1 MTDEKLDQILKQA
14 LTPEI
19 DDSEIQV
26 RRKGRKRRMT
36 WKTVVASGLV
46 ACAAVAFVVTGGYF
60 GIFSKSEGGRT
71 TIAGL
76 ERSDAGTENSGT
88 VTESDDAGLER
99 SDAGTASSASGKNLF
114 AITAYAAELPEGI
127 TSGDVVGLNRVSA
140 DYGSAEYLDGRFM
153 ISGQNIEKI
162 RISTDKC
169 NLYTATLIYKGDA
182 EYTKAQEAEANGTG
196 EYVRITDAP
205 LNSDET
211 DTSDEA
217 AASGSDAYH
226 YEHLEVAGSTYEG
239 VYNDHTQFGM
249 SVPKE
254 QWSTSKD
261 DQQNYHENVDQV
273 NGATLTI
280 EVSFSDGTSETH
292 HYRVNVGKIFVSE
305 GKDGYLQWDNL
316 TRFLTAE
323 EEAGETPNVY
333 GYLLERVD

>member
-36 WKTVVASGLV
+36 RKTVVASGLV

-76 ERSDAGTENSGT
+76 ERSDAGT
-88 VTESDDAGLER
+88 V
-99 SDAGTASSASGKNLF
+99 SSALGKNLF

-127 TSGDVVGLNRVSA
+127 TSGDVVGLSRVSA

-162 RISTDKC
+162 KISTDKC

-239 VYNDHTQFGM
+239 VYNDHTQFGL

-292 HYRVNVGKIFVSE
+292 HYRVNVGKIFVPE
-305 GKDGYLQWDNL
+305 GKDDYLQWDNL

-333 GYLLERVD
+333 GYLLERMD

>member
-36 WKTVVASGLV
+36 RKTVVASGLV

-76 ERSDAGTENSGT
+76 ERSDAVT
-88 VTESDDAGLER
+88 V
-99 SDAGTASSASGKNLF
+99 SSALGKNLF

-127 TSGDVVGLNRVSA
+127 TSGDVVGLSRVSA

-162 RISTDKC
+162 KISTDKC

-239 VYNDHTQFGM
+239 VYNDHTQFGL

-292 HYRVNVGKIFVSE
+292 HYRVNVGKIFVPE

-333 GYLLERVD
+333 GYLLERMD

>member
-1 MTDEKLDQILKQA
+1 MTDEKLDKILKQA

-36 WKTVVASGLV
+36 RKTVVASGLV

-76 ERSDAGTENSGT
+76 ERSDAGT
-88 VTESDDAGLER
+88 V
-99 SDAGTASSASGKNLF
+99 SSALGKNLF

-127 TSGDVVGLNRVSA
+127 TSGDVVGLSRVSA

-162 RISTDKC
+162 KISTDKC

-292 HYRVNVGKIFVSE
+292 HYRVNVGKIFVPE

-333 GYLLERVD
+333 GYLLERMD

>member
-36 WKTVVASGLV
+36 RKTVVASGLV

-76 ERSDAGTENSGT
+76 ERSDAGT
-88 VTESDDAGLER
+88 
-99 SDAGTASSASGKNLF
+99 ASSASGKNLF

-127 TSGDVVGLNRVSA
+127 TSGDVVGLSRVSA

-162 RISTDKC
+162 KISTDKC

-239 VYNDHTQFGM
+239 VYNDHTQFGL

-292 HYRVNVGKIFVSE
+292 HYRVNVGKIFVPE

>member
-36 WKTVVASGLV
+36 RKTVVASGLV
-46 ACAAVAFVVTGGYF
+46 ACAVVAFVVTGGYF

-76 ERSDAGTENSGT
+76 ERSDAGT
-88 VTESDDAGLER
+88 V
-99 SDAGTASSASGKNLF
+99 SSALGKNLF

-127 TSGDVVGLNRVSA
+127 TSGDVVGLSMVSA
-140 DYGSAEYLDGRFM
+140 VYGSAEYLDGRFM

-182 EYTKAQEAEANGTG
+182 EYTKAQEAEASGTG

-239 VYNDHTQFGM
+239 VYNDYTQFGM

-292 HYRVNVGKIFVSE
+292 HYRVHVGKIFVPE

-333 GYLLERVD
+333 GYLLERMD

>member
-36 WKTVVASGLV
+36 RKTVVASGLV

-76 ERSDAGTENSGT
+76 ERSDAGT
-88 VTESDDAGLER
+88 V
-99 SDAGTASSASGKNLF
+99 SSALGKNLF

-127 TSGDVVGLNRVSA
+127 TSGDVVGLSRVSA

-292 HYRVNVGKIFVSE
+292 HYRVNVGKIFVPE

-333 GYLLERVD
+333 GYLLERMD

>member
-1 MTDEKLDQILKQA
+1 
-14 LTPEI
+14 
-19 DDSEIQV
+19 
-26 RRKGRKRRMT
+26 
-36 WKTVVASGLV
+36 
-46 ACAAVAFVVTGGYF
+46 
-60 GIFSKSEGGRT
+60 
-71 TIAGL
+71 
-76 ERSDAGTENSGT
+76 
-88 VTESDDAGLER
+88 
-99 SDAGTASSASGKNLF
+99 
-114 AITAYAAELPEGI
+114 
-127 TSGDVVGLNRVSA
+127 
-140 DYGSAEYLDGRFM
+140 M

-162 RISTDKC
+162 KISTDKC

-239 VYNDHTQFGM
+239 VYNDCTQFGM

-292 HYRVNVGKIFVSE
+292 HYRVNVGKIFVPE

-323 EEAGETPNVY
+323 EEAGETPYVY
-333 GYLLERVD
+333 GYLLERMD

>member
-36 WKTVVASGLV
+36 RKTVVASGLV
-46 ACAAVAFVVTGGYF
+46 ACAVVAFVVTGGYF

-76 ERSDAGTENSGT
+76 ERSDAGT
-88 VTESDDAGLER
+88 V
-99 SDAGTASSASGKNLF
+99 SSALGKNLF

-127 TSGDVVGLNRVSA
+127 TSGDVVGLSRVSA

-153 ISGQNIEKI
+153 ISGQNIEKT

-280 EVSFSDGTSETH
+280 EVSFSDGTFETH
-292 HYRVNVGKIFVSE
+292 HYRVNVGRIFVPE

-333 GYLLERVD
+333 GYLLERMD

>member
-1 MTDEKLDQILKQA
+1 MTDEKLGQILKQA

-36 WKTVVASGLV
+36 RKTVVASGLV

-76 ERSDAGTENSGT
+76 ERSDAGT
-88 VTESDDAGLER
+88 V
-99 SDAGTASSASGKNLF
+99 SSALGKNLF

-127 TSGDVVGLNRVSA
+127 TSGDVVGLSRVSA

-239 VYNDHTQFGM
+239 VYNDHTQFGL

-292 HYRVNVGKIFVSE
+292 HYRVNVGKIFVPE
-305 GKDGYLQWDNL
+305 GKDDYLQWDNL

-333 GYLLERVD
+333 GYLLERMD

>member
-36 WKTVVASGLV
+36 RKTVVASGLV
-46 ACAAVAFVVTGGYF
+46 ACAVVAFVVTGGYF

-76 ERSDAGTENSGT
+76 ERSDAGT
-88 VTESDDAGLER
+88 V
-99 SDAGTASSASGKNLF
+99 SSALGKNLF

-127 TSGDVVGLNRVSA
+127 TSGDVVGLSRVSA

-182 EYTKAQEAEANGTG
+182 EYTKTQEAEANGTG

-292 HYRVNVGKIFVSE
+292 HYRVNVGKIFVPE

-333 GYLLERVD
+333 GYLLERMD

>member
-36 WKTVVASGLV
+36 RKTVVASGLV

-76 ERSDAGTENSGT
+76 ERSDAVT
-88 VTESDDAGLER
+88 V
-99 SDAGTASSASGKNLF
+99 SSALGKNLF

-127 TSGDVVGLNRVSA
+127 TSGDVVGLSRVSA

-239 VYNDHTQFGM
+239 VYNDHTQFGL

-292 HYRVNVGKIFVSE
+292 HYRVNVGKIFVPE

-333 GYLLERVD
+333 GYLLERMD

>member
-36 WKTVVASGLV
+36 RKTVVASGLV
-46 ACAAVAFVVTGGYF
+46 ACAAVAFVVIGGYF

-71 TIAGL
+71 TIVGL
-76 ERSDAGTENSGT
+76 ERSDAGT
-88 VTESDDAGLER
+88 V
-99 SDAGTASSASGKNLF
+99 SSALGKNLF

-127 TSGDVVGLNRVSA
+127 TSGDVVGLSRVSA

-162 RISTDKC
+162 KISTDKC

-239 VYNDHTQFGM
+239 VYNDHTQFGL

-261 DQQNYHENVDQV
+261 SR
-273 NGATLTI
+273 I
-280 EVSFSDGTSETH
+280 IM
-292 HYRVNVGKIFVSE
+292 RMWI
-305 GKDGYLQWDNL
+305 
-316 TRFLTAE
+316 R
-323 EEAGETPNVY
+323 
-333 GYLLERVD
+333 

>member
-36 WKTVVASGLV
+36 RKTVVASGLV

-88 VTESDDAGLER
+88 
-99 SDAGTASSASGKNLF
+99 GKNLF

-127 TSGDVVGLNRVSA
+127 TSGDVVGLSRVSA

-162 RISTDKC
+162 KISTDKC

-196 EYVRITDAP
+196 EYVWITDAP

-217 AASGSDAYH
+217 AVSGSDAYH

-239 VYNDHTQFGM
+239 VYNDHTQFGL

-273 NGATLTI
+273 NGATLSI

-292 HYRVNVGKIFVSE
+292 HYRVNVGKIFVPE

-333 GYLLERVD
+333 GYLLERMD

>member
-1 MTDEKLDQILKQA
+1 MTDEKLDKILKQA

-36 WKTVVASGLV
+36 RKTVVASGLV
-46 ACAAVAFVVTGGYF
+46 ACAVVAFVVTGGYF

-76 ERSDAGTENSGT
+76 ERSDAGT
-88 VTESDDAGLER
+88 V
-99 SDAGTASSASGKNLF
+99 SSALGKNLF

-127 TSGDVVGLNRVSA
+127 TSGDVVGLSRVSA

-292 HYRVNVGKIFVSE
+292 HYRVNVGKIFVPE

-333 GYLLERVD
+333 GYLLERMD

>member
-1 MTDEKLDQILKQA
+1 MTDEKLDKILKQA

-36 WKTVVASGLV
+36 RKTVVASGLV

-76 ERSDAGTENSGT
+76 ERSDAGT
-88 VTESDDAGLER
+88 V
-99 SDAGTASSASGKNLF
+99 SSALGKNLF

-127 TSGDVVGLNRVSA
+127 TSGDVVGLSRVSA

-239 VYNDHTQFGM
+239 VYNDNTQFGM

-292 HYRVNVGKIFVSE
+292 HYRVNVGKIFVPE

-333 GYLLERVD
+333 GYLLERMD

>member
-36 WKTVVASGLV
+36 RKTVVASGLV

-76 ERSDAGTENSGT
+76 ERSDAGT
-88 VTESDDAGLER
+88 
-99 SDAGTASSASGKNLF
+99 ASSALGKNLF

-127 TSGDVVGLNRVSA
+127 TSGDVVGLSRVSA

-162 RISTDKC
+162 KISTDKC

-239 VYNDHTQFGM
+239 VYNDHTQFGL

-292 HYRVNVGKIFVSE
+292 HYRVNVGKIFVPE

>member
-1 MTDEKLDQILKQA
+1 M
-14 LTPEI
+14 
-19 DDSEIQV
+19 
-26 RRKGRKRRMT
+26 
-36 WKTVVASGLV
+36 
-46 ACAAVAFVVTGGYF
+46 
-60 GIFSKSEGGRT
+60 
-71 TIAGL
+71 
-76 ERSDAGTENSGT
+76 ERSDAGT
-88 VTESDDAGLER
+88 V
-99 SDAGTASSASGKNLF
+99 SSALGKNLF

-127 TSGDVVGLNRVSA
+127 TSGDVVGLSMVSA
-140 DYGSAEYLDGRFM
+140 VYGSAEYLDGRFM

-182 EYTKAQEAEANGTG
+182 EYTKAQEAEASGTG

-254 QWSTSKD
+254 QWSTSKE

-292 HYRVNVGKIFVSE
+292 HYRVNVGKIFVPE

-333 GYLLERVD
+333 GYLLERMD

>member
-36 WKTVVASGLV
+36 RKTVVASGLV

-76 ERSDAGTENSGT
+76 ERSDAVT
-88 VTESDDAGLER
+88 V
-99 SDAGTASSASGKNLF
+99 SSALGKNLF

-127 TSGDVVGLNRVSA
+127 TSGDVVGLSRVSA

-162 RISTDKC
+162 KISTDKC

-226 YEHLEVAGSTYEG
+226 YEHLEVAGSTYED
-239 VYNDHTQFGM
+239 VYNDHTQFGL

-292 HYRVNVGKIFVSE
+292 HYRVNVGKIFVPE

-316 TRFLTAE
+316 TRFLIAE
-323 EEAGETPNVY
+323 EESGETPNVY
-333 GYLLERVD
+333 GYLLERMD

>member
-26 RRKGRKRRMT
+26 RRKGRKKRMT
-36 WKTVVASGLV
+36 RKTVVASGLV

-76 ERSDAGTENSGT
+76 ERSDAGTENS
-88 VTESDDAGLER
+88 AL
-99 SDAGTASSASGKNLF
+99 GKNLF

-127 TSGDVVGLNRVSA
+127 TSGDVVGLSRVSA

-217 AASGSDAYH
+217 VASGSDAYH
-226 YEHLEVAGSTYEG
+226 YEHLEVAGSTYED
-239 VYNDHTQFGM
+239 VYNDHTQFGL

-292 HYRVNVGKIFVSE
+292 HYRVNVGKIFVPE

-323 EEAGETPNVY
+323 EESGETPNVY
-333 GYLLERVD
+333 GYLLERMD

>member
-36 WKTVVASGLV
+36 RKTVVASGLV

-76 ERSDAGTENSGT
+76 ERSDAGT
-88 VTESDDAGLER
+88 
-99 SDAGTASSASGKNLF
+99 ASSASGKNLF

-127 TSGDVVGLNRVSA
+127 TSGDVVGLSRVSA

-162 RISTDKC
+162 KISTDKC

-239 VYNDHTQFGM
+239 VYNDHTQFGL

-292 HYRVNVGKIFVSE
+292 HYRVNVGKIFVPE

-333 GYLLERVD
+333 GYLLERMD

>member
-1 MTDEKLDQILKQA
+1 MTDKKLDQILKQA

-36 WKTVVASGLV
+36 RKTVVASGLV
-46 ACAAVAFVVTGGYF
+46 ACAVVAFVVTGGYF

-76 ERSDAGTENSGT
+76 ERSDAGT
-88 VTESDDAGLER
+88 V
-99 SDAGTASSASGKNLF
+99 SSALGKNLF

-127 TSGDVVGLNRVSA
+127 TSGDVVGLSRVSA

-292 HYRVNVGKIFVSE
+292 HYRVNVGKIFVPE

-333 GYLLERVD
+333 GYLLERMD

>member
-36 WKTVVASGLV
+36 RKTVVASGLV

-76 ERSDAGTENSGT
+76 ERSDAGT
-88 VTESDDAGLER
+88 V
-99 SDAGTASSASGKNLF
+99 SSALGKNLF

-127 TSGDVVGLNRVSA
+127 TSGDVVGLSRVSA

-162 RISTDKC
+162 KISTDKC

-217 AASGSDAYH
+217 VASGSDAYH

-292 HYRVNVGKIFVSE
+292 HYRVNVGKIFVPE

-333 GYLLERVD
+333 GYLLERMD

>member
-36 WKTVVASGLV
+36 RKTVVASGLV

-60 GIFSKSEGGRT
+60 GIFSKSEGGGT

-76 ERSDAGTENSGT
+76 ERSDAGT
-88 VTESDDAGLER
+88 V
-99 SDAGTASSASGKNLF
+99 SSALGKNLF

-127 TSGDVVGLNRVSA
+127 TSGDVVGLSRVSA

-162 RISTDKC
+162 KISTDKC

-292 HYRVNVGKIFVSE
+292 HYRVNVGKIFVPE

-333 GYLLERVD
+333 GYLLERMD

>member
-1 MTDEKLDQILKQA
+1 M
-14 LTPEI
+14 
-19 DDSEIQV
+19 
-26 RRKGRKRRMT
+26 
-36 WKTVVASGLV
+36 
-46 ACAAVAFVVTGGYF
+46 
-60 GIFSKSEGGRT
+60 
-71 TIAGL
+71 
-76 ERSDAGTENSGT
+76 
-88 VTESDDAGLER
+88 
-99 SDAGTASSASGKNLF
+99 SSALGKNLF

-127 TSGDVVGLNRVSA
+127 TSGDVVGLSRVSA

-162 RISTDKC
+162 KISTDKC

-217 AASGSDAYH
+217 VASGSDAYH

-239 VYNDHTQFGM
+239 VYNDHTQFGL

-261 DQQNYHENVDQV
+261 SR
-273 NGATLTI
+273 I
-280 EVSFSDGTSETH
+280 IM
-292 HYRVNVGKIFVSE
+292 RMWI
-305 GKDGYLQWDNL
+305 
-316 TRFLTAE
+316 R
-323 EEAGETPNVY
+323 
-333 GYLLERVD
+333 

>member
-36 WKTVVASGLV
+36 RKTVVASGLV

-60 GIFSKSEGGRT
+60 GIFSKSEGGIT

-76 ERSDAGTENSGT
+76 ERSDAGT
-88 VTESDDAGLER
+88 V
-99 SDAGTASSASGKNLF
+99 SSALGKNLF

-127 TSGDVVGLNRVSA
+127 TSGDVVGLSRVSA

-217 AASGSDAYH
+217 AASGLDAYH

-239 VYNDHTQFGM
+239 VYNDHTQFGL

-292 HYRVNVGKIFVSE
+292 HYRVNVGKIFVPE

-333 GYLLERVD
+333 GYLLERMD

>member
-36 WKTVVASGLV
+36 RKTAVASGLV
-46 ACAAVAFVVTGGYF
+46 ACAVVAFVVTGGYF

-76 ERSDAGTENSGT
+76 ERSDAGT
-88 VTESDDAGLER
+88 V
-99 SDAGTASSASGKNLF
+99 SSALGKNLF

-127 TSGDVVGLNRVSA
+127 TSGDVVGLSRVSA

-292 HYRVNVGKIFVSE
+292 HYRVNVGKIFVPE

-333 GYLLERVD
+333 GYLLERMD

>member
-36 WKTVVASGLV
+36 RKTVVASGLV

-76 ERSDAGTENSGT
+76 ERSDAVT
-88 VTESDDAGLER
+88 V
-99 SDAGTASSASGKNLF
+99 SSALGKNLF

-127 TSGDVVGLNRVSA
+127 TSGDVVGLSRVSA

-162 RISTDKC
+162 KISTDKC

-217 AASGSDAYH
+217 VASGSDAYH
-226 YEHLEVAGSTYEG
+226 YEHLEVAGSTYED
-239 VYNDHTQFGM
+239 VYNDHTQFGL

-292 HYRVNVGKIFVSE
+292 HYRVNVGKIFVPE

-323 EEAGETPNVY
+323 EESGETPNVY
-333 GYLLERVD
+333 GYLLERMD

>member
-1 MTDEKLDQILKQA
+1 
-14 LTPEI
+14 
-19 DDSEIQV
+19 
-26 RRKGRKRRMT
+26 
-36 WKTVVASGLV
+36 
-46 ACAAVAFVVTGGYF
+46 
-60 GIFSKSEGGRT
+60 
-71 TIAGL
+71 
-76 ERSDAGTENSGT
+76 
-88 VTESDDAGLER
+88 
-99 SDAGTASSASGKNLF
+99 
-114 AITAYAAELPEGI
+114 
-127 TSGDVVGLNRVSA
+127 
-140 DYGSAEYLDGRFM
+140 M

-162 RISTDKC
+162 KISTDKC

-217 AASGSDAYH
+217 VASGSDAYH
-226 YEHLEVAGSTYEG
+226 YEHLEVAGSTYED
-239 VYNDHTQFGM
+239 VYNDHTQFGL

-292 HYRVNVGKIFVSE
+292 HYRVNVGKIFVPE

-323 EEAGETPNVY
+323 EESGETPNVY
-333 GYLLERVD
+333 GYLLERMD

>member
-36 WKTVVASGLV
+36 RKTVVASGLV
-46 ACAAVAFVVTGGYF
+46 ACAVVAFVVTGGYF

-76 ERSDAGTENSGT
+76 ERSDAGT
-88 VTESDDAGLER
+88 V
-99 SDAGTASSASGKNLF
+99 SSALGKNLF

-254 QWSTSKD
+254 QWSMSKD

-292 HYRVNVGKIFVSE
+292 HYRVNVGKIFVPE

-333 GYLLERVD
+333 GYLLERMD

>member
-36 WKTVVASGLV
+36 RKTVVASGLV
-46 ACAAVAFVVTGGYF
+46 ACAVVAFVVTGGYF

-76 ERSDAGTENSGT
+76 ERSDAGT
-88 VTESDDAGLER
+88 V
-99 SDAGTASSASGKNLF
+99 SSASGKNLF

-127 TSGDVVGLNRVSA
+127 TSGDVVGLSRVSA

-182 EYTKAQEAEANGTG
+182 EYMKAQEAEANGTG

-217 AASGSDAYH
+217 AVSGSDAYH

-292 HYRVNVGKIFVSE
+292 HYRVNVGKIFVPE

-333 GYLLERVD
+333 GYLLERMD

>member
-36 WKTVVASGLV
+36 RKTVVASGLV
-46 ACAAVAFVVTGGYF
+46 ACAVVAFVVTGGYF

-76 ERSDAGTENSGT
+76 ERSDAGT
-88 VTESDDAGLER
+88 V
-99 SDAGTASSASGKNLF
+99 SSALGKNLF

-127 TSGDVVGLNRVSA
+127 TSGDVVGLSRVSA

-196 EYVRITDAP
+196 EYVRITDVP

-280 EVSFSDGTSETH
+280 EVSFSDGTFETH
-292 HYRVNVGKIFVSE
+292 HYRVNVGRIFVPE

-333 GYLLERVD
+333 GYLLERMD

>member
-36 WKTVVASGLV
+36 RKTVVASGLV

-99 SDAGTASSASGKNLF
+99 SDAVTVSSALGKNLF

-127 TSGDVVGLNRVSA
+127 TSGDVVGLSRVSA
-140 DYGSAEYLDGRFM
+140 DYGRAEYLNGRFM

-217 AASGSDAYH
+217 VASGSDAYH
-226 YEHLEVAGSTYEG
+226 YEHLEVAGSTYED
-239 VYNDHTQFGM
+239 VYNDHTQFGL

-292 HYRVNVGKIFVSE
+292 HYRVNVGKIFVPE

-323 EEAGETPNVY
+323 EESGETPNVY
-333 GYLLERVD
+333 GYLLERMD

>member
-1 MTDEKLDQILKQA
+1 
-14 LTPEI
+14 
-19 DDSEIQV
+19 
-26 RRKGRKRRMT
+26 
-36 WKTVVASGLV
+36 
-46 ACAAVAFVVTGGYF
+46 
-60 GIFSKSEGGRT
+60 
-71 TIAGL
+71 
-76 ERSDAGTENSGT
+76 
-88 VTESDDAGLER
+88 
-99 SDAGTASSASGKNLF
+99 
-114 AITAYAAELPEGI
+114 
-127 TSGDVVGLNRVSA
+127 
-140 DYGSAEYLDGRFM
+140 M

-182 EYTKAQEAEANGTG
+182 EYTKAQEAEANGNG

-292 HYRVNVGKIFVSE
+292 HYRVNVGKIFVPE

-333 GYLLERVD
+333 GYLLERMD

>member
-36 WKTVVASGLV
+36 RKTVVASGLV
-46 ACAAVAFVVTGGYF
+46 ACAAVALVVTGGYF

-76 ERSDAGTENSGT
+76 ERSDAGTE
-88 VTESDDAGLER
+88 
-99 SDAGTASSASGKNLF
+99 SSALGKNLF

-127 TSGDVVGLNRVSA
+127 TSGDVVGLSRVSA

-162 RISTDKC
+162 KISTDKC

-217 AASGSDAYH
+217 DASGSDAYH

-239 VYNDHTQFGM
+239 VYNDHTQFGL

-292 HYRVNVGKIFVSE
+292 HYRVNVGKIFVPE

>member
-1 MTDEKLDQILKQA
+1 MTDEKLDKILKQA

-36 WKTVVASGLV
+36 RKTVVASGLV

-76 ERSDAGTENSGT
+76 ERSDAGT
-88 VTESDDAGLER
+88 V
-99 SDAGTASSASGKNLF
+99 SSALGKNLF

-127 TSGDVVGLNRVSA
+127 TSGDVVGLSRVSA

-217 AASGSDAYH
+217 ATSGSDAYH

-239 VYNDHTQFGM
+239 VYNDNTQFGM

-292 HYRVNVGKIFVSE
+292 HYRVNVGKIFVPE

-333 GYLLERVD
+333 GYLLERMD